1 MIELRSLL
9 RLRLRQWQHR
19 LTHLLRLFGYNPN
32 DRSLKEFLYNLYLL
46 VFFIFWIVI
55 GTWGAIVSEAVHIGA
70 SLSPLWW
77 ERLLSG
83 IPWALFLAVVGL
95 SLRYARRTPLALTF
109 PDIAYVAGS
118 PMPRSIITLVQ
129 FGQSALQAMLIVL
142 PVVAVTAVALAQPA
156 AETAGSWASVRA
168 VVAAIPLLLLT
179 LGIAWLWGIKR
190 LSNPVW
196 GQWPGYVWTPLT
208 LLILLSAWPEIA
220 LWPGKMWVNALLGS
234 WTLGGMALLVLLV
247 GAMLAV
253 LVWVGNQAN
262 LIVAADESSTYA
274 RVQALGAFARL
285 SPELAPELRALQ
297 QQKRMVGKR
306 PFLQLPSTSGKA
318 TLLVK
323 SGLALLRQGSA
334 PLTLALWGA
343 IFTGGAQLILANAA
357 PPEFWI
363 YWLFGLL
370 LFPPRKLA
378 TSFQADLR
386 EPFLRQLLPL
396 ANWQLLVVDTAVPFA
411 CLLIGALGIW
421 LMQPILPPALIILVS
436 ILLVLCQG
444 VSSLRITPWRIRVPH
459 TATALITVGGVV
471 AAGVLGSGL
480 AAIITAITAVFL
492 LSAAVVYS

>member
-46 VFFIFWIVI
+46 VFFIFWIII
-55 GTWGAIVSEAVHIGA
+55 GTWGAIVNEAVNIGA
-70 SLSPLWW
+70 SLSPLLW

-83 IPWALFLAVVGL
+83 LPWALFLVIIGL
-95 SLRYARRTPLALTF
+95 SLRYVRRTPLTLTF

-129 FGQSALQAMLIVL
+129 FGQSALQVMLIGL
-142 PVVAVTAVALAQPA
+142 PMVAVTAVALAQPA
-156 AETAGSWASVRA
+156 AATAGSWASVRA
-168 VVAAIPLLLLT
+168 VVAAIPLILLA
-179 LGIAWLWGIKR
+179 LGIAWLWGIER
-190 LSNPVW
+190 LSNPAWV
-196 GQWPGYVWTPLT
+196 QWPGTIWQPLT
-208 LLILLSAWPEIA
+208 LLILLFAWPEIA
-220 LWPGKMWVNALLGS
+220 LWPGKMWVSALLGS

-247 GAMLAV
+247 GAVLAV
-253 LVWVGNQAN
+253 LVWSGNQAN

-297 QQKRMVGKR
+297 QQKRLVGKR
-306 PFLQLPSTSGKA
+306 PFLQLPITSGPL
-318 TLLVK
+318 TLLVRT
-323 SGLALLRQGSA
+323 GLALLRQGSA
-334 PLTLALWGA
+334 PFTLALWGA
-343 IFTGGAQLILANAA
+343 AFTGGAQLILSSAA

-378 TSFQADLR
+378 ASFQADLR
-386 EPFLRQLLPL
+386 EPFLRQFLPL
-396 ANWQLLVVDTAVPFA
+396 AHWQLLIVDTAVPLI
-411 CLLIGALGIW
+411 CLLIGALGVW
-421 LMQPILPPALIILVS
+421 LMQPILPLALIILVS

-444 VSSLRITPWRIRVPH
+444 VSSLRITPWRIHIPH
-459 TATALITVGGVV
+459 AVAALVTVGGVV
-471 AAGVLGSGL
+471 AAGVLGNGL
-480 AAIITAITAVFL
+480 AAIMTAITAVFI
-492 LSAAVVYS
+492 LSTAVVLS